1 MPAAGVPYTQAMQLR
16 HEQFERRA
24 SAAGLFALLG
34 LGAVFAALTYW
45 QVLRTDL
52 SAEATNPRL
61 IAHYRD
67 PGRGRILDREGNVLA
82 ESLRDG
88 SRRYSDASVA
98 HAIGYIDARYGS
110 VGAELVFDAQL
121 SGQGAPGWQGAIDV
135 ELRRQPPRGNDI
147 RLTID
152 PAIQRAAT
160 EGLGDRTGAVI
171 ALDPRT
177 GEVLAMVSVPTYDP
191 GAIARDGEALLS
203 DPDAPLLNRAAQG
216 LYPPGSTFK
225 AVTAAAALEHGL
237 LRPDTLV
244 TCPGEIVFEGFPI
257 SCANTPQGVGT
268 YPFIHAFAYS
278 VNAVFGQVAVDLGWA
293 RLGQTARR
301 FGFERRLDFTLETS
315 ATQLRGPGVEP
326 GVPLLASTG
335 FGQGELLATPLQMAV
350 VAAAIANGGLLVRP
364 FLGLSAG
371 PDGGLGRQLET
382 PAKARVLSEE
392 VAREMQQLMEAVISE
407 GQADAAKVPGI
418 QVAGKTGTAETGVPG
433 RTHAW
438 FIGYAPATDPVI
450 AVAVIVE
457 GGGFGSRAAA
467 PIAGAMFRA
476 ALGR

>member
-1 MPAAGVPYTQAMQLR
+1 MLLR

-24 SAAGLFALLG
+24 GAAGLFALLG

-45 QVLRTDL
+45 QVLRNDL
-52 SAEATNPRL
+52 GTEPTNPRL
-61 IAHYRD
+61 IAHFND

-88 SRRYSDASVA
+88 SRRYTDASVA

-121 SGQGAPGWQGAIDV
+121 SGQGAPGWEGAIDV
-135 ELRRQPPRGNDI
+135 ELLRQPPRGNDI

-152 PAIQRAAT
+152 PAIQRAAAQ
-160 EGLGDRTGAVI
+160 GLGDRKGAVI
-171 ALDPRT
+171 ALDPKT

-191 GAIARDGEALLS
+191 GAVSTDGEELLN

-225 AVTAAAALEHGL
+225 AVSAAAALEHGL

-244 TCPGEIVFEGFPI
+244 TCPGELVFDGFPI

-278 VNAVFGQVAVDLGWA
+278 VNAIFGQVAVDLGWA

-301 FGFERRLDFTLETS
+301 FGFESALPFTLDTS
-315 ATQLRGPGVEP
+315 VTQLRGRDVDPN
-326 GVPLLASTG
+326 VPLLASTG

-350 VAAAIANGGLLVRP
+350 VAAAIANNGVQVRP

-371 PDGGLGRQLET
+371 RDGGQGQALET
-382 PAKARVLSEE
+382 PATFRVLSEE
-392 VAREMQQLMEAVISE
+392 VAREMQSFMEAVISE
-407 GQADAAKVPGI
+407 GQANAATVPGV

-433 RTHAW
+433 QTHAW
-438 FIGYAPATDPVI
+438 FIGYAPAENPVV

-457 GGGFGSRAAA
+457 DGGFGSREAA
-467 PIAGAMFRA
+467 PIAGAVFRA
-476 ALGR
+476 ALDR

>member
-1 MPAAGVPYTQAMQLR
+1 MLLR

-24 SAAGLFALLG
+24 GAAGLFAVLG
-34 LGAVFAALTYW
+34 LGVVFAALAYW
-45 QVLRTDL
+45 QVFRTDL
-52 SAEATNPRL
+52 GAEATNPRL
-61 IAHYRD
+61 IAHFND

-82 ESLRDG
+82 ETLRDG
-88 SRRYSDASVA
+88 TRRYSDASVA
-98 HAIGYIDARYGS
+98 HAVGYIDARYGS
-110 VGAELVFDAQL
+110 TGAELVFDGQL
-121 SGQGAPGWQGAIDV
+121 SGQAAGGWQGAIDV
-135 ELRRQPPRGNDI
+135 ELLRRPARGNDI

-152 PAIQRAAT
+152 PAVQRAAVA
-160 EGLGDRTGAVI
+160 GLGGRKGAVV

-191 GAIARDGEALLS
+191 GSVAEDGASLLRDPE
-203 DPDAPLLNRAAQG
+203 APLLNRAAQG

-244 TCPGEIVFEGFPI
+244 TCPGELVFDGFPI

-278 VNAVFGQVAVDLGWA
+278 VNAIFGQVAVDLGWA

-301 FGFERRLDFTLETS
+301 FGFESALAFTLDTS
-315 ATQLRGPGVEP
+315 TTQLRGPGVAP
-326 GVPLLASTG
+326 SIPLLASTG

-350 VAAAIANGGLLVRP
+350 VAAAIANGGIQVRP
-364 FLGLSAG
+364 YLGLSAG
-371 PDGGLGRQLET
+371 PNGGEGRELET
-382 PAKARVLSEE
+382 PATFRVLSTE
-392 VAREMQQLMEAVISE
+392 VARDLQRFMEAVIRE
-407 GQADAAKVPGI
+407 GQADAATVPGVP
-418 QVAGKTGTAETGVPG
+418 VAGKTGTAETGVPG
-433 RTHAW
+433 QTHAW
-438 FIGYAPATDPVI
+438 FIGYAPANDPVV

-457 GGGFGSRAAA
+457 NGGFGSREAA
-467 PIAGAMFRA
+467 PIAGAIFRA